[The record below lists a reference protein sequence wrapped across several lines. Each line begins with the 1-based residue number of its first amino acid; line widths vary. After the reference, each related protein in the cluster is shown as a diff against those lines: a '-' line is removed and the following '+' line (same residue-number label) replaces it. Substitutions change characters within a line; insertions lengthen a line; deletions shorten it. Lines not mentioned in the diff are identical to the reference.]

1 MNLFDLAV
9 VIAVII
15 AASGGYRLGFFAR
28 ALSWVGLAVGL
39 YVTARFLPDLL
50 MLALAPFPTEDP
62 NLRLV
67 VGVGILLLGAFLG
80 QGIGL
85 LIGTQ
90 AHLSIPVA
98 GRPLDRLGGALAGAV
113 GALVAVW
120 LLLPT
125 FAEVPGTVSAQARS
139 SLIAQTID
147 TSLPD
152 PPDTLQAFRRL
163 VGDTR
168 FPDVFAALRPAP
180 AVGPPPGESGLSASL
195 AQSVAASTFRVEGEA
210 CGRLQEG
217 SGFVAQPGVVVTN
230 AHVVA
235 GQETTELIGVDG
247 SRTAAEV
254 VFFDPDT
261 DLAVLAAP
269 GVGAAALDLADAG
282 VGAAGAVFGY
292 PGGGSLEISPFEV
305 SNAVEAVG
313 RDLYGNGPTRRE
325 VLILASRLAPGD
337 SGAALVN
344 PAGAVVG
351 TAFAIAPDREDTA
364 YALNAEEVREALA
377 APRAPADTGPC
388 LQ

>member
-9 VIAVII
+9 AVAVIS
-15 AASGGYRLGFFAR
+15 AAVGGYRLGFFAR

-50 MLALAPFPTEDP
+50 GLVPIPAEAA

-85 LIGTQ
+85 LIGTK
-90 AHLSIPVA
+90 AHLSIPIA
-98 GRPLDRLGGALAGAV
+98 GRPLDRAGGAMAGALGV
-113 GALVAVW
+113 LVAVW

-125 FAEVPGTVSAQARS
+125 FAEVPGTVSRQARG

-163 VGDTR
+163 VGDTQ

-180 AVGPPPGESGLSASL
+180 DLGPPPVESGLSAAL
-195 AQSVAASTFRVEGEA
+195 AQRVAASTFRVEGEA

-217 SGFVAQPGVVVTN
+217 SGFVAQPDVVVTN

-235 GQETTELIGVDG
+235 GEEVTELIGVDG
-247 SRTAAEV
+247 SRTAATV
-254 VFFDPDT
+254 VYFDPDT

-269 GVGAAALDLADAG
+269 GLNSSPLAIGDAG

-292 PGGGSLEISPFEV
+292 PGGGELEISPFEV
-305 SNAVEAVG
+305 REAVEAVG
-313 RDLYGNGPTRRE
+313 RDLYGNGPTRRN

-337 SGAALVN
+337 SGAALIN
-344 PAGAVVG
+344 PAGEVVG
-351 TAFAIAPDREDTA
+351 AAFAIAPDREGTA
-364 YALNAEEVREALA
+364 YALNAAEVREALA

-388 LQ
+388 LR

>member
-1 MNLFDLAV
+1 VNLFDLLVVVVVVSAAV
-9 VIAVII
+9 
-15 AASGGYRLGFFAR
+15 GGYRLGFLAR

-50 MLALAPFPTEDP
+50 GLVPLPTEAA

-67 VGVGILLLGAFLG
+67 AGVGILLLGAFVG

-90 AHLSIPVA
+90 AHLSIPAA
-98 GRPLDRLGGALAGAV
+98 GRPLDRAGGAVAGAFGV
-113 GALVAVW
+113 LVAVW

-125 FAEVPGTVSAQARS
+125 FAEVPGTVSRQARS

-163 VGDTR
+163 VGDNQ

-180 AVGPPPGESGLSASL
+180 DLGPPPVESGLSTDL
-195 AQSVAASTFRVEGEA
+195 ARRVAASTFRVEGEA

-235 GQETTELIGVDG
+235 GQESTDLIGIDG
-247 SRTAAEV
+247 SRTPAEV
-254 VFFDPDT
+254 VFFDSET

-269 GVGAAALDLADAG
+269 GLGASALPIENADVGTR
-282 VGAAGAVFGY
+282 GAVFGY

-305 SNAVEAVG
+305 REAVDAVG
-313 RDLYGNGPTRRE
+313 RDLYGNGPTRRQ

-337 SGAALVN
+337 SGAAVVN
-344 PAGAVVG
+344 ASGAVVG
-351 TAFAIAPDREDTA
+351 AAFAIAPDRAGTA
-364 YALNAEEVREALA
+364 YALDADEVQEALT

-388 LQ
+388 LR

>member
-1 MNLFDLAV
+1 VNLFDLLVVVVVVSAAV
-9 VIAVII
+9 
-15 AASGGYRLGFFAR
+15 GGYRLGFLAR
-28 ALSWVGLAVGL
+28 ALSWVGLAIGL

-50 MLALAPFPTEDP
+50 GLVPLPTEAA

-67 VGVGILLLGAFLG
+67 AGVGILLLGAFVG

-90 AHLSIPVA
+90 AHLSIPAA
-98 GRPLDRLGGALAGAV
+98 GRPLDRAGGALAGAFGV
-113 GALVAVW
+113 LVAVW

-125 FAEVPGTVSAQARS
+125 FAEVPGAVSRQARS

-163 VGDTR
+163 VGDNQ

-180 AVGPPPGESGLSASL
+180 DLGPPPVESGLSTDA
-195 AQSVAASTFRVEGEA
+195 AQRIAASTFRVEGEA

-235 GQETTELIGVDG
+235 GQESTDLIGTDG
-247 SRTAAEV
+247 SRTSAEV
-254 VFFDPDT
+254 VVFDPET
-261 DLAVLAAP
+261 DLAILAAP
-269 GVGAAALDLADAG
+269 GVSAPPLSIESAD
-282 VGAAGAVFGY
+282 VGTVGAVFGY

-305 SNAVEAVG
+305 REAVDAVG
-313 RDLYGNGPTRRE
+313 RDLYGNGPTQRQ

-337 SGAALVN
+337 SGAAVVN
-344 PAGAVVG
+344 ASGAVVG
-351 TAFAIAPDREDTA
+351 AAFAIAPDRAGTA
-364 YALNAEEVREALA
+364 YALDADEVQEALA
-377 APRAPADTGPC
+377 APRASADTGPC
-388 LQ
+388 LR

>member
-1 MNLFDLAV
+1 MNLFDLVVLIVVLSAAV
-9 VIAVII
+9 
-15 AASGGYRLGFFAR
+15 GGYRLGFFAR

-50 MLALAPFPTEDP
+50 GLVPFPTEAA

-67 VGVGILLLGAFLG
+67 VGVGILLVGAFLG

-85 LIGTQ
+85 LIGTR

-98 GRPLDRLGGALAGAV
+98 GRPLDRLGGALAGV
-113 GALVAVW
+113 FGVLVAVW

-125 FAEVPGTVSAQARS
+125 FAEVPGTVSRQARS
-139 SLIAQTID
+139 SLIAQQID
-147 TSLPD
+147 TTLPD

-163 VGDTR
+163 VDDTR

-180 AVGPPPGESGLSASL
+180 DLGPPPAESGLSTSL

-210 CGRLQEG
+210 CGRLQDG

-235 GQETTELIGVDG
+235 GQEATELIGIDG
-247 SRTAAEV
+247 SRTAADV
-254 VFFDPDT
+254 VYFDSDT
-261 DLAVLAAP
+261 DLAVLSAP
-269 GVGAAALDLADAG
+269 GLDAPPLEIGDAEVGT
-282 VGAAGAVFGY
+282 AGAVFGY

-305 SNAVEAVG
+305 RETVEAVG
-313 RDLYGNGPTRRE
+313 RDLYGNETTQRQ

-344 PAGAVVG
+344 PSGAVVG
-351 TAFAIAPDREDTA
+351 AAFAIAPDRDGTA
-364 YALNAEEVREALA
+364 YALNADEVREALA
-377 APRAPADTGPC
+377 VPRAPADTGPC
-388 LQ
+388 LR

>member
-1 MNLFDLAV
+1 VNLFDLIVLVVAV
-9 VIAVII
+9 SAAV
-15 AASGGYRLGFFAR
+15 GGYRLGFLAR

-39 YVTARFLPDLL
+39 YLAARFLPDLL
-50 MLALAPFPTEDP
+50 GLVPVPAEAP

-67 VGVGILLLGAFLG
+67 AGIGILLLGAFLG

-90 AHLSIPVA
+90 AHLSIPTA
-98 GRPLDRLGGALAGAV
+98 GRPLDRAGGALAGV
-113 GALVAVW
+113 FGVLVALW

-125 FAEVPGTVSAQARS
+125 FAEVPGTVSRQARS
-139 SLIAQTID
+139 SVIAQTID

-163 VGDTR
+163 VGDTQ
-168 FPDVFAALRPAP
+168 FPEVFAALRPAP
-180 AVGPPPGESGLSASL
+180 DLGPPPVESGLSAGL

-235 GQETTELIGVDG
+235 GQESTELIGVDG
-247 SRTAAEV
+247 SRSPAQV
-254 VFFDPDT
+254 VVFDPDT

-269 GVGAAALDLADAG
+269 GVGAPPLAIEDAG
-282 VGAAGAVFGY
+282 VGTGGAVFGY
-292 PGGGSLEISPFEV
+292 PGGGALEISPFEV
-305 SNAVEAVG
+305 REAANAVG
-313 RDLYGNGPTRRE
+313 RDLYGNGPTRRD

-344 PAGAVVG
+344 ASGAVVG
-351 TAFAIAPDREDTA
+351 AAFAIAPDRAGTA
-364 YALNAEEVREALA
+364 YALDADELREALA

-388 LQ
+388 LR